1 MTAIPLSFD
10 RHLDTDF
17 SRGLAA
23 VSQWRPDTGTG
34 LGPAVVSGDRYRATL
49 ALGPGGRRPVELRV
63 SRWSEAR
70 GTHVELV
77 PLHRV
82 RALRG
87 YLRRSRALLRD
98 ALAAMERGPI
108 PIGQLGPEDGEPCR
122 SAGP

>member
-17 SRGLAA
+17 SRDIAA
-23 VSQWRPDTGTG
+23 VSQWCPGPAAG
-34 LGPAVVSGDRYRATL
+34 LAPAVVSGDRYRATL

-63 SRWSEAR
+63 SRWSETR

-82 RALRG
+82 RATRG

-98 ALAAMERGPI
+98 AFAAMERGPI
-108 PIGQLGPEDGEPCR
+108 PIGQLGPDDGELRR
-122 SAGP
+122 SA